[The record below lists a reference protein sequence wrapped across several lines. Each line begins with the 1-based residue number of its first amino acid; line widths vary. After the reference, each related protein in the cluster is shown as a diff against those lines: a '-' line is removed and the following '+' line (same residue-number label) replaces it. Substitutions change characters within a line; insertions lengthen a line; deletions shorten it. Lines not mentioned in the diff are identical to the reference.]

1 LITEGRKLMTVNN
14 KLNPTQIQHL
24 QMLVTQRLAE
34 LERTATP
41 CNDLQ
46 SRDVEYAQLL
56 DLDNLLANSGESD
69 S

>member
-1 LITEGRKLMTVNN
+1 MTVND

-24 QMLVTQRLAE
+24 QMLVTQRIAE

-41 CNDLQ
+41 TNDLK

-56 DLDNLLANSGESD
+56 DLDNLLASLDSPES
-69 S
+69 

>member
-1 LITEGRKLMTVNN
+1 MTVNDN
-14 KLNPTQIQHL
+14 LCLNPTQIQHL

-34 LERTATP
+34 LERIAKP
-41 CNDLQ
+41 CNNLK

-56 DLDNLLANSGESD
+56 DLDNLLADSDESD

>member
-1 LITEGRKLMTVNN
+1 MTEGREIMTVNN
-14 KLNPTQIQHL
+14 KLRLNPTQIQHL

-56 DLDNLLANSGESD
+56 DLDNLLADSNESD
-69 S
+69 